1 MKDNF
6 NIEDWYKNE
15 LENYS
20 VPPDANS
27 WNKLSEQLNHEEL
40 LTDEKMDEWYKK
52 ELEKVES
59 QPDNAIWEKLSTRL
73 DTSSVWERLAVTLTK
88 YERFVWWRNTLLK
101 TAALLLFFAGLT
113 VTINNNSSES
123 VNHNPQIISQYANA
137 LFNNK
142 NTDNSLYGKIV
153 DNDINQKELTE
164 EQPIRIKKPVNSISL
179 IKKETT
185 LKPPNEN
192 LIASKKYSFNASKFY
207 SNTTEINTNY
217 YENNLHKTIYAKEFL
232 IKKENN
238 KIIFNN
244 KRFTSNFAIGV
255 YAQRFYVGLNGGI
268 KKQGMFTKI
277 NELGTLQNYK
287 QETLLDHGS
296 SIGATFGIILTDKLN
311 IETNINY
318 ASNGFRK
325 KYISNEEVINER
337 LSLSHTNI
345 GLVAKRTYNKSTFDS
360 KTYSTN
366 IIGGVYVGVLNSS
379 KTKINSTI
387 LNTSNYENIDLGL
400 VLGIE
405 QDRYISK
412 TLVITPGIRYYQ
424 GIKNSATTQNPLSSA
439 YSYSVEFNL
448 GLKYIFLKRN

>member
-15 LENYS
+15 VENYS

-27 WNKLSEQLNHEEL
+27 WDKLSDQLNHEEL

-59 QPDNAIWEKLSTRL
+59 QPDNAVWEKLSTRL
-73 DTSSVWERLAVTLTK
+73 DTSSVWEKLAVTLTK

-113 VTINNNSSES
+113 VTINNNSPES
-123 VNHNPQIISQYANA
+123 VKSNSQLISENPNA
-137 LFNNK
+137 LLNNK
-142 NTDNSLYGKIV
+142 HLKNSIYSKLTSE
-153 DNDINQKELTE
+153 NSNQEELIE
-164 EQPIRIKKPVNSISL
+164 EQPIFIKKSTINVPSKINNQKSF
-179 IKKETT
+179 
-185 LKPPNEN
+185 NEN
-192 LIASKKYSFNASKFY
+192 LIVSKKSSFNANELY
-207 SNTTEINTNY
+207 SNSAEINANY
-217 YENNLHKTIYAKEFL
+217 YENNLHKTISAKEFL

-255 YAQRFYVGLNGGI
+255 YAQRFYLGLNGGV

-296 SIGATFGIILTDKLN
+296 SIGATLGIILTDKLN

-337 LSLSHTNI
+337 LSLSYTNI
-345 GLVAKRTYNKSTFDS
+345 SLLAKRTYNKSTFDS

-366 IIGGVYVGVLNSS
+366 IIAGAYVGVLNSS
-379 KTKINSTI
+379 KTKINSST
-387 LNTSNYENIDLGL
+387 LNSSNYENIDLGL

-424 GIKNSATTQNPLSSA
+424 GVKNSATTQNPLSSA

>member
-59 QPDNAIWEKLSTRL
+59 QPDNAVWEKLSTRL

-88 YERFVWWRNTLLK
+88 YERFIWWRNTLLK

-113 VTINNNSSES
+113 VTINNNSPES
-123 VNHNPQIISQYANA
+123 VNHNSQIISQNANA

-142 NTDNSLYGKIV
+142 NTVNSLYGKIV

-164 EQPIRIKKPVNSISL
+164 EQPIHIKKPVNSNSL

-185 LKPPNEN
+185 LKSPNEN
-192 LIASKKYSFNASKFY
+192 LIVSKKSSFKASKFY

-255 YAQRFYVGLNGGI
+255 YAQRFYVGLNGGV

-277 NELGTLQNYK
+277 NELGALQNYK

-325 KYISNEEVINER
+325 KYISNEEIINER

-345 GLVAKRTYNKSTFDS
+345 SLLAKRTYNKSTFDS

-379 KTKINSTI
+379 KTKINSTT
-387 LNTSNYENIDLGL
+387 LSTSNYENIDLGL

-424 GIKNSATTQNPLSSA
+424 GIKNSATTQNPLSAA